1 MKRVYLP
8 LQDYRA
14 KRSPG
19 RTIEPFGGGTG
30 PARLFVV
37 HKHSARQLHH
47 DLRLE
52 LGGVLRSWAVPRV
65 PSFDPTCKRLA
76 VQVEDHPI
84 EYGSFEGVIP
94 AGNYGAGPTIVWD
107 RGTWTPLDD
116 AETGLAKG
124 KLRFRLDGYKLR
136 GAWSLVRLAKSERN
150 WLLIKERDA
159 HVVSGEGHLA
169 ESSVLSGLTI
179 EELRDGSPRW
189 AEVRAQV
196 DPLPPAPLRV
206 EQVKVMLAETRPQP
220 FSAEGWLFEIK
231 YDGFRALA
239 AREGG
244 RGKLLY
250 RHHNEAT
257 VLYPELAT
265 ALSALPVDLILDG
278 EIAVC
283 DEKGRPSFERLQQRA
298 LLTRTPDIERA
309 ALSLPATLFIFDLL
323 AFQDRDLRSLP
334 LSARKA
340 LLSRLLPALGPL
352 HYVDHIETRGQEMFD
367 EVGRLGL
374 EGVMAKRADS
384 PYRAGRS
391 SDWLKIRRERS
402 ADFAVVGYTA
412 PQGLRSGLGA
422 LHLAVLES
430 DALVYAGRVGS
441 GLGERDLASLPEQ
454 LRTDERP
461 EPPCTG
467 PIPNGRGHTWVNPRL
482 VCEVRY
488 KEVTRDGLLRQPVFL
503 RWRSDKR
510 PEECT
515 RPVTWP
521 QPPLAAPVMEKRISF
536 SNLKKVFWP
545 EQGLT
550 KGDLIDYYRAIAPWL
565 LPYLRD
571 RPLVLTRYP
580 EGIAGPSF
588 FQKDAPTWSPEWV
601 RRAHIWSDERQHELD
616 YFLCDDV
623 ESILYLANLGSIPLH
638 VWSSRVGSLERPDWC
653 ILDLDPTLFCQDQ
666 RRLRV
671 ARSHSP
677 GRAADPH
684 RVAYLGPIAG
694 AGCGARPSRSRHPDP
709 CPVPAGRPR
718 LSGLPAKRPWPDHRW
733 PFQRPGRTRRP
744 RLHAPALV
752 RGESETDSS
761 GLHHPNRSRPHGP
774 PARRSFDSDPA
785 PAPESAESPG
795 AAGKGCEPIGS
806 TFSTRLPVA

>member
-1 MKRVYLP
+1 
-8 LQDYRA
+8 
-14 KRSPG
+14 
-19 RTIEPFGGGTG
+19 
-30 PARLFVV
+30 
-37 HKHSARQLHH
+37 
-47 DLRLE
+47 
-52 LGGVLRSWAVPRV
+52 
-65 PSFDPTCKRLA
+65 
-76 VQVEDHPI
+76 
-84 EYGSFEGVIP
+84 
-94 AGNYGAGPTIVWD
+94 
-107 RGTWTPLDD
+107 
-116 AETGLAKG
+116 
-124 KLRFRLDGYKLR
+124 LRFRLDGYKLR

-653 ILDLDPTLFCQDQ
+653 ILDLDPKDAPFAHVVQLARAIHQLCQRID
-666 RRLRV
+666 L
-671 ARSHSP
+671 
-677 GRAADPH
+677 
-684 RVAYLGPIAG
+684 
-694 AGCGARPSRSRHPDP
+694 P
-709 CPVPAGRPR
+709 CFAKT
-718 LSGLPAKRPWPDHRW
+718 SG
-733 PFQRPGRTRRP
+733 G
-744 RLHAPALV
+744 
-752 RGESETDSS
+752 S
-761 GLHHPNRSRPHGP
+761 GLHVLIPLAGQLTHTESRTLAQLLAQVVVRAHPDLATLTRALSQRAGRVYLDCLQNGHGRTIAGPFSARAVPDARVSMPLRWSEVNRRLTPAAFTIRTAPARMARLREDPLTPILHLHPNLQK
-774 PARRSFDSDPA
+774 ALALLEKD
-785 PAPESAESPG
+785 
-795 AAGKGCEPIGS
+795 
-806 TFSTRLPVA
+806 VNQ